1 MPSMH
6 NHHAHVLALSIH
18 MCLRHRALQS
28 GSRSMLLTMA
38 VFAQADVDTDSVG
51 FAVCQR
57 AEALNVVAVV
67 MAGRNRSR
75 TGDFFLGSVTN
86 FCTQHC
92 RKPVL
97 LVR

>member
-1 MPSMH
+1 MTSP
-6 NHHAHVLALSIH
+6 LALQRPTILH
-18 MCLRHRALQS
+18 L
-28 GSRSMLLTMA
+28 
-38 VFAQADVDTDSVG
+38 QADVDTDSVG
-51 FAVCQR
+51 FAVCQK
-57 AEALNVVAVV
+57 AENLNAVAVV

-92 RKPVL
+92 KKPVL

>member
-1 MPSMH
+1 M
-6 NHHAHVLALSIH
+6 
-18 MCLRHRALQS
+18 
-28 GSRSMLLTMA
+28 
-38 VFAQADVDTDSVG
+38 QADVDTDSVG

-57 AEALNVVAVV
+57 AENLNAIAVV

-92 RKPVL
+92 KKPVL

>member
-1 MPSMH
+1 MLYLQV
-6 NHHAHVLALSIH
+6 HVLALLDNNVRMSA
-18 MCLRHRALQS
+18 MVCCS
-28 GSRSMLLTMA
+28 SPMLLIMTA
-38 VFAQADVDTDSVG
+38 SAQADVDTDSVG

-92 RKPVL
+92 KKPVL